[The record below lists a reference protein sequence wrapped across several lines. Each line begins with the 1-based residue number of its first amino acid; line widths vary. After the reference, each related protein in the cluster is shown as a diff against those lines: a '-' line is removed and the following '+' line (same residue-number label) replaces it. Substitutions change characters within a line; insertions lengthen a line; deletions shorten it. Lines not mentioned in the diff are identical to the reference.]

1 MLKKEFG
8 MVFRQINIFS
18 LVVLLV
24 PTILLIFIEKP
35 YFGLFIPI
43 FQFSLFF
50 LALFMGASLFSG
62 FRKQKEIESLLTLPY
77 SRLQLIRL
85 KMLPKFLAVLFFFV
99 IYLILYVL
107 GADYYEAISFVSF
120 TVIYFSLFLIALSS
134 SANSD
139 NFIVVFSTSLL
150 FFIVF
155 FGLYILVNWIG
166 TQILG
171 EAGQLYSFNIRELLT
186 VEAEFSEPVFMFGL
200 LAMISL
206 LLPFIISF
214 LRTFKKS
221 DVRPAKSYNKRYF
234 KFFAL
239 IFVAC
244 FIISIGFSYLGMRI
258 DLKSLDQMMKSYYL
272 TQDHKLMESGLFS
285 LKIYEENDVHK
296 IKNIHWYYWD
306 LLDENEYVYL
316 LQSDEVGRLNTSNYT
331 YETLYSVTSGMN
343 SRGSWKY
350 NQTIVLIE
358 MEKKPKGIQVVLI
371 DESTKKAK
379 RIRVEHELLEDYF
392 NPTIFGTDTRDGKR
406 FWLVNSGRVWKYPI
420 LRIWED
426 GKTENIGKS
435 QIWPSYVNQMLITY
449 SDEHIV
455 ISKEK
460 ESKFEIV
467 KKIPNKE
474 GLRFSFRAFRSN
486 LNNVPIKEM
495 YTWKKK
501 KIFRLNLE
509 ALEVDEIEGVMEYF
523 RFFYPDHYYFVQ
535 TDREANERKLYQLK
549 DGKEKLLKTFPY
561 EEDETYFLSRNGI
574 VFTKGKKIKVYAFPD
589 FQELKF
595 KKS

>member
-24 PTILLIFIEKP
+24 PAILLIFIDQP

-43 FQFSLFF
+43 FQFGLFF
-50 LALFMGASLFSG
+50 LALFMGSSLFSG
-62 FRKQKEIESLLTLPY
+62 YRKQKEIESLLTLPY
-77 SRLQLIRL
+77 SRLQLIGL
-85 KMLPKFLAVLFFFV
+85 KMLPKLSTVLFFFV

-107 GADYYEAISFVSF
+107 GADYYEALSFVSF
-120 TVIYFSLFLIALSS
+120 TVIYFSLFLIALSF

-139 NFIVVFSTSLL
+139 NLIVVFSTSLL

-155 FGLYILVNWIG
+155 IGLYILVNWIG
-166 TQILG
+166 IQIIG
-171 EAGQLYSFNIRELLT
+171 ETGQLYSFNIRELFT
-186 VEAEFSEPVFMFGL
+186 VEAEFSEPVFLFGL
-200 LAMISL
+200 LAVISL
-206 LLPFIISF
+206 LFPFVISF

-239 IFVAC
+239 ILAVC
-244 FIISIGFSYLGMRI
+244 FIISIGFSYLGMHI
-258 DLKSLDQMMKSYYL
+258 DIKSLDQMMKSYYL
-272 TQDHKLMESGLFS
+272 TQNHKLVESGLFS
-285 LKIYEENDVHK
+285 LKIHEENDVYRLK
-296 IKNIHWYYWD
+296 RPFWYYWE
-306 LLDENEYVYL
+306 LLEENGYIYQL
-316 LQSDEVGRLNTSNYT
+316 HSDEAGRLNTSNYT
-331 YETLYSVTSGMN
+331 YEALYRVPSGMN

-371 DESTKKAK
+371 DESTKKVK
-379 RIRVEHELLEDYF
+379 RILVEHELLEDYF
-392 NPTIFGTDTRDGKR
+392 NPTVFGTDTRNGKR

-426 GKTENIGKS
+426 GEIENIGKS
-435 QIWPSYVNQMLITY
+435 QEWPCYVNQMLITY
-449 SDEHIV
+449 SEEDIV

-460 ESKFEIV
+460 GKKYETV
-467 KKIPNKE
+467 KKIHNKDE
-474 GLRFSFRAFRSN
+474 LRFSFRVFRNN

-495 YTWKKK
+495 YTWRKK

-509 ALEVDEIEGVMEYF
+509 TLEIEEIEGVTEYF

-535 TDREANERKLYQLK
+535 TDREANERNLYQLK

-561 EEDETYFLSRNGI
+561 EEGEIYFLSRNGI
-574 VFTKGKKIKVYAFPD
+574 VFIKGKRIKVYAFPD
-589 FQELKF
+589 FREIKF
-595 KKS
+595 KKL